1 MAVATTH
8 DGCRK
13 LFFIPHSD
21 ALGESPRARG
31 RPPSLTEQDVVDAA
45 LDLTDKIGFDNLSM
59 RALARVLDVPTMT
72 IYGYVPNKGALLD
85 LVLGNILRE
94 IHIPKP
100 EDGSWDQRLR
110 LLLRD
115 ARRVLGT
122 HPGVSTKLG
131 DNGTEEGAR
140 LARAVLEILGDAGFD
155 AGASA
160 MCFAT
165 LFTFMTGQIDLDFRA
180 DPTLGQTQATLS
192 NVTDPAHLT
201 RDELFEFGFDV
212 VLDGLKAKLR
222 DQ

>member
-1 MAVATTH
+1 
-8 DGCRK
+8 
-13 LFFIPHSD
+13 
-21 ALGESPRARG
+21 
-31 RPPSLTEQDVVDAA
+31 
-45 LDLTDKIGFDNLSM
+45 
-59 RALARVLDVPTMT
+59 
-72 IYGYVPNKGALLD
+72 
-85 LVLGNILRE
+85 
-94 IHIPKP
+94 
-100 EDGSWDQRLR
+100 
-110 LLLRD
+110 
-115 ARRVLGT
+115 
-122 HPGVSTKLG
+122 VSTKLG

-180 DPTLGQTQATLS
+180 DPALGQTQATLS
-192 NVTDPAHLT
+192 NVTDPTHLT